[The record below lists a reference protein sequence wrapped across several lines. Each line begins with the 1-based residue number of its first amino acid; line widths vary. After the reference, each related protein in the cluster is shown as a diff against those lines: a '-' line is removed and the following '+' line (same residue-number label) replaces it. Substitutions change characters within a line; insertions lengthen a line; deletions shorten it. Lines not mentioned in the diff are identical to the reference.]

1 MFSTI
6 DARRSFT
13 VLRFCGAAAGILG
26 LWMVVAG
33 LAAFAE
39 PTSTVTIFGPQAA
52 LMRAA
57 SRSDVELL
65 NAGRGFMIVRGHAAG
80 FVRSLYVAGAWAVLP
95 GGIGACGSS
104 FYAGA
109 RVSRRFVGDFVG

>member
-6 DARRSFT
+6 DARRSFA
-13 VLRFCGAAAGILG
+13 VLRFCGAAGGILG
-26 LWMVVAG
+26 LWMGVAG

-52 LMRAA
+52 LIRAV

-65 NAGRGFMIVRGHAAG
+65 NAGHGFMIVRGHAAG
-80 FVRSLYVAGAWAVLP
+80 FVKALYVAGVWTVLP
-95 GGIGACGSS
+95 GGIGACGAS

-109 RVSRRFVGDFVG
+109 RSTTASRVTL